1 MVLAVPLPEISVSLA
16 PPDEPFV
23 EPYSPF
29 SSTNITFHDD
39 EDSFRPKH
47 LTPPPA
53 HMKFHTLVPSPL
65 RPQENPGK
73 GMERERFEA
82 LLKSS
87 RERNTGGLKKGS
99 DLRKEIALKVHKNK
113 QAERRA
119 LFLSKVLA
127 PPSPSATLLPKT
139 PPESP
144 AIFHYSLPS
153 PGLVSPLAL
162 FESLNDAS
170 SGPLTYA
177 REPWVEQVDFRLP
190 TQPKADIVVIEPRR
204 SNREAKS
211 SRRFPSLDQITAR
224 LGQSHS
230 RTPSPENENDG
241 KRTLRL
247 PSFLVQSRSSEAE
260 RPRLSLGVG
269 RLQMPIQSPKPS
281 KQEHATILPPKS
293 PRSPL
298 PPQIQITTTVVPRS
312 SSSSPTELSVS
323 NVKALNMRERRAANM
338 LSTLKRRMAP
348 SEAGINGH
356 DHEDPDER
364 RWRRHS
370 APAEMVARPRA
381 GFEHPVLKLPG
392 GF

>member
-1 MVLAVPLPEISVSLA
+1 MVLAVPLPQISVSLA

-23 EPYSPF
+23 EPFSPF
-29 SSTNITFHDD
+29 SSTNAIFHDD
-39 EDSFRPKH
+39 DDSFRPKH

-53 HMKFHTLVPSPL
+53 HIKFNTLVPSPL
-65 RPQENPGK
+65 RPSENTGK
-73 GMERERFEA
+73 GLERERFEA

-87 RERNTGGLKKGS
+87 RERNSSGLKKGN

-127 PPSPSATLLPKT
+127 PPSPSATSLPKT

-144 AIFHYSLPS
+144 AIFHYTLPS

-190 TQPKADIVVIEPRR
+190 AQPKPGNVASSTPR
-204 SNREAKS
+204 STSEAKS

-224 LGQSHS
+224 LGHGHS
-230 RTPSPENENDG
+230 RTPSAESDG
-241 KRTLRL
+241 KRSLRL
-247 PSFLVQSRSSEAE
+247 PSFLIQPGKPEAE

-269 RLQMPIQSPKPS
+269 RLQTPVQSPKPS

-298 PPQIQITTTVVPRS
+298 MPQIQITTTVVPRS
-312 SSSSPTELSVS
+312 SSSSPTKLSES
-323 NVKALNMRERRAANM
+323 NVNALNMRERKAANM

-348 SEAGINGH
+348 SEAGIN
-356 DHEDPDER
+356 DHEHQDPDER